1 MRGRPRQWTRGDPEQ
16 AVVGR
21 TAATS
26 AAAQHLC
33 RTRAQPSHALPAIQ
47 PFARRKGRRAR
58 GRWQGQDVKRARA
71 PR

>member
-26 AAAQHLC
+26 AAAVVRC
-33 RTRAQPSHALPAIQ
+33 VEPAPSPAT
-47 PFARRKGRRAR
+47 PRRPSNPLLAGKASAR